1 MRLIDEEEVEKQKI
15 KTQKTKRMI
24 IITIV
29 LLLLLCSGIIALIAY
44 RMANPTQITTYID
57 GVKVN
62 DFDKIL
68 DFSTDEN
75 GKTEIYVPI
84 RDFATY
90 LNSVNSKFGYQTF
103 KGDYSPKTEEDNK
116 CYVYREGYEVAM
128 YTKKSKTIYKL
139 NLQDK
144 SDEYEECITNKDI
157 FENNGKLYTSVEGI
171 EKGYNVA
178 FSYDE
183 KKKVITIYTLDYMTQ
198 IHSQALAKKTIDN
211 YGKLEVSDKYADCK
225 SIFEDLLIVKAENG
239 KYGIVR
245 TDDYTS
251 FVLEPQYDNINYVV
265 DSATFLVESNKKIGL
280 FTKDGKRK
288 IDLVYDKI
296 TSMGQDSKLYVVE
309 TNGMSGVVDEN
320 GKIIIYPEYDK
331 IGTDVGSFSYN
342 GIKNGYILLN
352 TLIPVQR
359 DDMWAFYD
367 KSGNKVSNGFKYK
380 NIGCSSIKSA
390 NNIYPLL
397 EIPEYNV
404 VVVSDEDGKYA
415 FMDTTGNDSILN
427 FLFDE
432 MYIKVSEGEPSYWMT
447 FRGKEYE
454 ALRYLKQSTDSST
467 SSQKQENITNGN

>member
-1 MRLIDEEEVEKQKI
+1 
-15 KTQKTKRMI
+15 
-24 IITIV
+24 
-29 LLLLLCSGIIALIAY
+29 
-44 RMANPTQITTYID
+44 
-57 GVKVN
+57 
-62 DFDKIL
+62 
-68 DFSTDEN
+68 
-75 GKTEIYVPI
+75 
-84 RDFATY
+84 
-90 LNSVNSKFGYQTF
+90 
-103 KGDYSPKTEEDNK
+103 
-116 CYVYREGYEVAM
+116 
-128 YTKKSKTIYKL
+128 
-139 NLQDK
+139 
-144 SDEYEECITNKDI
+144 
-157 FENNGKLYTSVEGI
+157 
-171 EKGYNVA
+171 
-178 FSYDE
+178 
-183 KKKVITIYTLDYMTQ
+183 
-198 IHSQALAKKTIDN
+198 
-211 YGKLEVSDKYADCK
+211 
-225 SIFEDLLIVKAENG
+225 
-239 KYGIVR
+239 
-245 TDDYTS
+245 
-251 FVLEPQYDNINYVV
+251 
-265 DSATFLVESNKKIGL
+265 
-280 FTKDGKRK
+280 
-288 IDLVYDKI
+288 
-296 TSMGQDSKLYVVE
+296 MGQDSKLYVVE

-454 ALRYLKQSTDSST
+454 AIKYLKQSTSSST
-467 SSQKQENITNGN
+467 SNQKQENITKSN

>member
-1 MRLIDEEEVEKQKI
+1 M
-15 KTQKTKRMI
+15 TKYSI
-24 IITIV
+24 FQQT
-29 LLLLLCSGIIALIAY
+29 
-44 RMANPTQITTYID
+44 
-57 GVKVN
+57 
-62 DFDKIL
+62 
-68 DFSTDEN
+68 
-75 GKTEIYVPI
+75 KTEIYVPI

-331 IGTDVGSFSYN
+331 SGTDVGSFSYN

-404 VVVSDEDGKYA
+404 VVVSDEEGKYA

-454 ALRYLKQSTDSST
+454 ALKYLKQSTES
-467 SSQKQENITNGN
+467 